1 MVVTVVGMVV
11 ERPCK
16 EGEHKEEQESER
28 QAPSEPRTTVPHTD
42 ISCISC
48 ARHREL
54 LKKEAGLLSPTALSL
69 SMAEADRRPGLL
81 KNLLIG

>member
-16 EGEHKEEQESER
+16 EGEHKEEQDREG
-28 QAPSEPRTTVPHTD
+28 QAPSEPRTTIPHTD
-42 ISCISC
+42 ISC